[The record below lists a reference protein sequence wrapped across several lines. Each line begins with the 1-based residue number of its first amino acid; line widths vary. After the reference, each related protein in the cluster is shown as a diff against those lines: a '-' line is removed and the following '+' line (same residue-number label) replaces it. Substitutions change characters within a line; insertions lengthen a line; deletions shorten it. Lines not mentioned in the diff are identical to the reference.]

1 LSGSSDLI
9 TKEDCYCIVD
19 AYSNYGKFKMFVE
32 LELRGPVGDDDEDDD
47 NFEAK
52 FLKRFHKVGNGFVF
66 PDREVCL

>member
-1 LSGSSDLI
+1 
-9 TKEDCYCIVD
+9 
-19 AYSNYGKFKMFVE
+19 MFVE
-32 LELRGPVGDDDEDDD
+32 LELRGPVGDDDDDDDDDDD